1 MESSSILAENRTR
14 SVAMHFDMS
23 TMAGRHL
30 VFAYA
35 SVIVIQGGYF
45 LWLVRNW
52 FALNRS
58 EQKKQRS

>member
-1 MESSSILAENRTR
+1 
-14 SVAMHFDMS
+14 MHFDGMN

-35 SVIVIQGGYF
+35 SVILIQGGYF
-45 LWLVRNW
+45 VWIVRSW

-58 EQKKQRS
+58 QPKKQRS

>member
-1 MESSSILAENRTR
+1 
-14 SVAMHFDMS
+14 MHFDMN

-35 SVIVIQGGYF
+35 SVILIQGGYF
-45 LWLVRNW
+45 VWIVRNL

-58 EQKKQRS
+58 EQKNNEASLGDRASLSEEYRR